1 MSAVTF
7 HLFSVNNQNVFYESI
22 RSAPAAAKPHYIG
35 RCQHWIHSP
44 RTSLNALTGSGSEIQ
59 RWDYLVVTNAEPDDQ
74 LAMPHYLQNRT
85 NILNHWSIV
94 APVDLSTLSADNSRR
109 ASSTPA
115 TLPPGWSPSNSSG
128 LAASI
133 PPRDLEA
140 SLALASVPLGSSK
153 QTKPTDLK
161 SFISAFGTSH
171 TGPISMFNILAYQ
184 PGQRMRYFGY
194 IAAFTGS
201 IGSRYG
207 GDPQFFGKGVI
218 DWSSRETEGREV
230 ADPKAGGSAVWE
242 DTALVWYP
250 SIWHFGKMLDDPD
263 YAEAD
268 RKFKI
273 DVVHDNPIL
282 CCTEV
287 VL

>member
-7 HLFSVNNQNVFYESI
+7 HLVSVKNHDAFNGSI
-22 RSAPAAAKPHYIG
+22 RSAPADAKPHYIG
-35 RCQHWIHSP
+35 YCKHWIHSP
-44 RTSLNALTGSGSEIQ
+44 RTSLDALTGSGQEMQ
-59 RWDYLVVTNAEPDDQ
+59 RWDYLIVANAEPDNQ
-74 LAMPHYLQNRT
+74 LAMPPYLQNST
-85 NILNHWSIV
+85 NILNHWSII
-94 APVDLSTLSADNSRR
+94 ALVDLSTASADNSRR
-109 ASSTPA
+109 PSSTSPP
-115 TLPPGWSPSNSSG
+115 LPPGWNSSDSTG

-133 PPRDLEA
+133 PPSDLEA

-161 SFISAFGTSH
+161 SFISDFGKSH

-194 IAAFTGS
+194 IAAFSES

-207 GDPQFFGKGVI
+207 GEPQFFGKGVV
-218 DWSSRETEGREV
+218 DWSSREAEGREV

>member
-1 MSAVTF
+1 MALVTF
-7 HLFSVNNQNVFYESI
+7 HLVSIKDEHEFYKVI
-22 RSAPAAAKPHYIG
+22 RSAPADAKPHYVG
-35 RCQHWIHSP
+35 HCEHWIHSP
-44 RTSLNALTGSGSEIQ
+44 KISLDALTGTGPEMQ
-59 RWDYLVVTNAEPDDQ
+59 RWDNLIIANAEPDDH
-74 LAMPHYLQNRT
+74 LALPAYLQNNTTIR
-85 NILNHWSIV
+85 NHWSIV
-94 APVDLSTLSADNSRR
+94 APVDLSTLSDDNARR

-115 TLPPGWSPSNSSG
+115 TLPPGWSPLDSTG

-133 PPRDLEA
+133 PPTDLEA
-140 SLALASVPLGSSK
+140 SLALSSIPLGSSK

-161 SFISAFGTSH
+161 TFISDFGASH

-184 PGQRMRYFGY
+184 PGQRERYFKY
-194 IAAFTGS
+194 IAAFRES

-207 GDPQFFGKGVI
+207 GGPQFFGPGVT
-218 DWSSRETEGREV
+218 DWSSREAEGEQV

-263 YAEAD
+263 YAEVD

-273 DVVHDNPIL
+273 GVIRDNSIL

-287 VL
+287 VV

>member
-1 MSAVTF
+1 MSAATF
-7 HLFSVNNQNVFYESI
+7 HLFSVNDRDAFNESI
-22 RSAPAAAKPHYIG
+22 RSSPDDAKPHYIG
-35 RCQHWIHSP
+35 QCKHWIHSP
-44 RTSLNALTGSGSEIQ
+44 RTSLDALTGSGPEMQ
-59 RWDYLVVTNAEPDDQ
+59 RWDYLVVANAEHDNQ
-74 LAMPHYLQNRT
+74 LAIPPYLQNST

-94 APVDLSTLSADNSRR
+94 APVDLSTLSADNIRR
-109 ASSTPA
+109 ASSTPP
-115 TLPPGWSPSNSSG
+115 TLPPGWSPSDSTG

-133 PPRDLEA
+133 PPPDLEA
-140 SLALASVPLGSSK
+140 SLALASIPLGSPK
-153 QTKPTDLK
+153 QSKPTDLK
-161 SFISAFGTSH
+161 SFISAFGTPH

-184 PGQRMRYFGY
+184 PGQRKRYFGY
-194 IAAFTGS
+194 IAAFSES

-207 GDPQFFGKGVI
+207 GEPQFFGKGVI
-218 DWSSRETEGREV
+218 DWSSREAEGREA

-268 RKFKI
+268 RKFKGG
-273 DVVHDNPIL
+273 VVRDNPIL

-287 VL
+287 VM

>member
-7 HLFSVNNQNVFYESI
+7 HLVSVQNHDAFNESI
-22 RSAPAAAKPHYIG
+22 RSVLADARPHYTG
-35 RCQHWIHSP
+35 RCKHWIHSP
-44 RTSLNALTGSGSEIQ
+44 RTSLDTLTGSGPEMQ
-59 RWDYLVVTNAEPDDQ
+59 RWDYLVIANAEPDNQ
-74 LAMPHYLQNRT
+74 LAMPRYLQDST
-85 NILNHWSIV
+85 NILNHWSV
-94 APVDLSTLSADNSRR
+94 TAPVDLSTLSADNIRR
-109 ASSTPA
+109 ASSTPP
-115 TLPPGWSPSNSSG
+115 TLPPGWSASNSTG

-133 PPRDLEA
+133 PPPDLEA
-140 SLALASVPLGSSK
+140 SLALTSIPLGNSK
-153 QTKPTDLK
+153 QSKPTGLK

-171 TGPISMFNILAYQ
+171 PGPVSMFNILAYQ
-184 PGQRMRYFGY
+184 PGQRTRYFGY
-194 IAAFTGS
+194 IAAFSES

-207 GDPQFFGKGVI
+207 GEPQFFGKGVV
-218 DWSSRETEGREV
+218 DWSSREAEGREV

-273 DVVHDNPIL
+273 DVIHDNPIL